1 MKNEMQRNNT
11 LLTIPLKVVT
21 GMIIGLLIVLFL
33 YIYSNYT
40 IGVFL

>member
-21 GMIIGLLIVLFL
+21 GMIIGLLIVLLL
-33 YIYSNYT
+33 YIYSNYA
-40 IGVFL
+40 IDVSL

>member
-21 GMIIGLLIVLFL
+21 GIIIGLLIALIL

-40 IGVFL
+40 IDVSL